1 MHFAPGDLPGIL
13 AAAAVY
19 FVVNNALM
27 AVALAF
33 AQRVPILR
41 YLLDDLPFQAL
52 AAGVLLSLSPAVV
65 VAGDFSPLLIPLLAL
80 PLVAVHRSAS
90 ASLENA
96 RLVSELEESLTR
108 LADQAA
114 ENEYLAFHDALTSL
128 PNRILFRDRVEAA
141 TRLAQREGSV
151 AAVMIMDLDH
161 FKEINDTLGHDHGD
175 ALLKQLGTRLRSV
188 LRKSDTLARMGG
200 DEFGILLPSVSGR
213 DGAVRVAD
221 KVRRALEK
229 PFDVDGMA
237 LEVSGTIGISLF
249 PEHGGS
255 VDKLIQRAD
264 VAMYWGKA
272 AHTGYEFYDHRKDR
286 YSPSRLSLVAR
297 LRQALEARELIL
309 HYQPKVELRT
319 GEIRGVEALVR
330 WRHPKRGLVPPG
342 EFLPLTER
350 TGLIGP
356 LTSYVLNASLGK
368 CRALRLA
375 GFELAVAVNLSARN
389 LSDAELPD
397 EIAGLLARWQLPAS
411 ALEVEITETSIMAD
425 PGRAIDVLGRLR
437 RLGVVVL
444 ARRLRDRLLVAGVP
458 QAAADRRDQDRQV
471 VREQHDRGG
480 GRRRHRP
487 VHHRSGPEPRP
498 PRGRRRGRDGGGLGP
513 SEGASLRSRPGVLH
527 RGADPLGGP
536 GAVAGERPRSSPD
549 DPAEAAPRPRGQHLP
564 ARTAAAAGRGL
575 LTAAAHRSRV
585 RFG

>member
-437 RLGVVVL
+437 RLGVVVSLDDFGTGYSSLAFLRQLPIDEIKIDRSFVSSMIEEEDDAVIVRSTIDLGRNLGLRVVAEGVETEAAWDRLKELRCDLAQGYFIGEPIPSEDL
-444 ARRLRDRLLVAGVP
+444 ARWLESVRGRHRTIRPRLRLARAG
-458 QAAADRRDQDRQV
+458 
-471 VREQHDRGG
+471 
-480 GRRRHRP
+480 
-487 VHHRSGPEPRP
+487 SI
-498 PRGRRRGRDGGGLGP
+498 
-513 SEGASLRSRPGVLH
+513 SRPA
-527 RGADPLGGP
+527 RRQPPA
-536 GAVAGERPRSSPD
+536 AVS
-549 DPAEAAPRPRGQHLP
+549 
-564 ARTAAAAGRGL
+564 
-575 LTAAAHRSRV
+575 
-585 RFG
+585 